1 MHLFGHFNGE
11 SGKSSMKG
19 LSDTSTGSNNDVF
32 GDGEFAMLQVALIIT
47 SILMDFII
55 AGIMGYFFAN
65 LREDCGDGNKSGAV
79 WGAVLIL
86 FRYFRISDIRKTIF

>member
-1 MHLFGHFNGE
+1 MWQY
-11 SGKSSMKG
+11 
-19 LSDTSTGSNNDVF
+19 T
-32 GDGEFAMLQVALIIT
+32 LIFT

-86 FRYFRISDIRKTIF
+86 LRYFRYDFDFDIKNSNS